1 MWFTTK
7 VLLYVDQRFFQTGSQ
22 IFCAFCYS
30 WVAILCEPT
39 VSITLATIWQGD
51 GTITILLRI
60 SNLLGDQNLIMSHKR
75 TQLAQMDLT
84 DPLPVVTFLTIWL
97 AKEIFPLQMILDDCI
112 LYAVTNWLPSI
123 WNKEK
128 T

>member
-1 MWFTTK
+1 
-7 VLLYVDQRFFQTGSQ
+7 
-22 IFCAFCYS
+22 
-30 WVAILCEPT
+30 

-60 SNLLGDQNLIMSHKR
+60 INLLGDQNLITSHKR

-97 AKEIFPLQMILDDCI
+97 AKERFPLQMILDDCV
-112 LYAVTNWLPSI
+112 LYAITNWLPSI